1 MANPLSKFGLVIL
14 LIFMAGRNYAQ
25 EHFILIQ
32 ADSSQSFYVR
42 MGSQLYS
49 SSDGGHLILPHLKDS
64 SYIVTVGLAGQS
76 SSEQHFS
83 FDIHQKD
90 QIFRLKSVDG
100 TRWGLYD
107 RQGQELKIIDMGEN
121 GNRKPQIAGVKKDDA
136 FSRLMADVVKDTAVM
151 YSTYAM
157 QQLSGDSV
165 ANLVAKAPAGADS
178 AGKSRD
184 TAVGTTRGAAVAA
197 TRGAA
202 VAATRGT
209 AVAASRDT
217 VVATARGAGVG
228 STRGTAVAASR
239 DSAAVIA
246 VVPVDVRGTAVG
258 TARGKVIVSALVNK
272 DSAAPNSAAPV
283 TAVPRYNSPGVVK
296 VSEHKSSRSL
306 RLVYADHGTDSKPDT
321 IVVIIPVDTGRQA
334 VSIPFVN
341 SDCHI
346 YATDYDVDKLR
357 VKMLE
362 LVKDQD
368 RIQTA
373 RKYFKTKCFSTHQ
386 IRALSEVFST
396 DAAKF
401 NFLETAYPFVSD
413 DRFSELVNLFSDP
426 VYSGRFRKMTDRQ

>member
-1 MANPLSKFGLVIL
+1 MANPISKFGLVIL

-32 ADSSQSFYVR
+32 ADSSQPFYVR

-64 SYIVTVGLAGQS
+64 SYLVTVGLSGQS
-76 SSEQHFS
+76 SSEQRLS

-90 QIFRLKSVDG
+90 QIFRLKSGDG

-107 RQGQELKIIDMGEN
+107 GHGQELKIIDMGEN
-121 GNRKPQIAGVKKDDA
+121 SNRRPPIAGVKKDDA

-165 ANLVAKAPAGADS
+165 ANLVAKAPASADS

-184 TAVGTTRGAAVAA
+184 TAVAAMEGTAAAASRDTVVA
-197 TRGAA
+197 TR
-202 VAATRGT
+202 RGT

-217 VVATARGAGVG
+217 VVAA
-228 STRGTAVAASR
+228 TRSTAVAAYR
-239 DSAAVIA
+239 DTAAVIA
-246 VVPVDVRGTAVG
+246 VAPVDARGTAVG
-258 TARGKVIVSALVNK
+258 TARGTAVNTITA
-272 DSAAPNSAAPV
+272 SGTAAATDRGKEV
-283 TAVPRYNSPGVVK
+283 TAGVVK

-362 LVKDQD
+362 LVKDED
-368 RIQTA
+368 RIQAA

-396 DAAKF
+396 EAAKLK
-401 NFLETAYPFVSD
+401 FLETAYPFVSD

-426 VYSGRFRKMTDRQ
+426 AYSGRFRKMTDRQ